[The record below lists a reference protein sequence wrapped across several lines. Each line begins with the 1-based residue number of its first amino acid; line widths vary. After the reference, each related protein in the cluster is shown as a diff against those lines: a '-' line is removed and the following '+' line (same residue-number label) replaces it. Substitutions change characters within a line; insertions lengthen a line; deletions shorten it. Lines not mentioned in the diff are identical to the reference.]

1 MTLGVERPHLWWF
14 DDPPKIT
21 SPRGGRGKR
30 PAKGRAPSRSLAGRL
45 QGPGPTRKNAPRPP
59 KSPGM
64 QSRPPVFD
72 RSRTQAPRRLAIPA
86 LVKSPRRALLSSRT
100 LRSAESSNSG

>member
-45 QGPGPTRKNAPRPP
+45 QGPRPSRKDAPRPP
-59 KSPGM
+59 TSPGM
-64 QSRPPVFD
+64 QTRLPLID

-86 LVKSPRRALLSSRT
+86 PAKSPRRALLSSR
-100 LRSAESSNSG
+100 LLGIPR